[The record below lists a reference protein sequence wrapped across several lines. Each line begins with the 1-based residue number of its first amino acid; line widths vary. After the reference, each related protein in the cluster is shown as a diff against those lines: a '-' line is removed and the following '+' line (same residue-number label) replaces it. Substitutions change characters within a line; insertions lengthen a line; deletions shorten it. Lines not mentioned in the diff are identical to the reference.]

1 RHNIIAIFD
10 EVELSRTLQFAEY
23 DEDFTIQDEGYYISI
38 PNNRYYNEMLLEV
51 LKPDQV
57 TIFNQ
62 DFYFVSK
69 EDGISLSTIVGYDEL
84 VIKQIENSELSYLMR
99 VENTSSESNQFL
111 VNSLLNSQSIHKT
124 NLLFTG
130 DEVLGYPETNQ
141 YKEWAQ
147 QLTESGYSYYSIE
160 FSPQKGLQTIA
171 RTTDY
176 NIIRLHSINLAHK
189 SLDENINQAVR
200 AIKERNIRS
209 VIFHFQPD

>member
-1 RHNIIAIFD
+1 
-10 EVELSRTLQFAEY
+10 
-23 DEDFTIQDEGYYISI
+23 
-38 PNNRYYNEMLLEV
+38 
-51 LKPDQV
+51 
-57 TIFNQ
+57 
-62 DFYFVSK
+62 
-69 EDGISLSTIVGYDEL
+69 
-84 VIKQIENSELSYLMR
+84 
-99 VENTSSESNQFL
+99 
-111 VNSLLNSQSIHKT
+111 
-124 NLLFTG
+124 
-130 DEVLGYPETNQ
+130 NQ

-209 VIFHFQPD
+209 VIFHFQPDEPEMSLENAVSFIEGVHHTLPKQFEAAGPF